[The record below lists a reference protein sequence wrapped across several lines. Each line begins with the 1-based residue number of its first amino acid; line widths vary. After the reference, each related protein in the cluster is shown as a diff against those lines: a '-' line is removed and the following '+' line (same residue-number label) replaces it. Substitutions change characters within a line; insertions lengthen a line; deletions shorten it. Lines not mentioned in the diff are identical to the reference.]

1 MFKRLNEKLQKYV
14 ESNLPE
20 IQKLDVICINR
31 LYNLTAKIYV
41 GKKANTWSIFR
52 DKRENGEYNYYR
64 ISPRFDKEKEAI
76 EWYANNLLD
85 QYGEEDLYKAL
96 KSGNIKVVNDELK
109 AELGISSFKEA
120 VADWKPYKFTVDY
133 DDGRPEDIIEYG
145 MDAED
150 AKQNLFK
157 SHKYLQEK
165 PEKVSDGELVRE
177 DHKEVTLPFTM
188 IHRSS
193 EGPDA
198 SGEVTF
204 FPTPFG
210 YEYKCTEKD
219 FNGRGPQWST
229 IRTIE
234 GIKIWFRNVLFEF
247 GAKTVTIGDETWDID
262 DFPKNEELQ
271 LVDKADPDFQL
282 GNAYIAK
289 NKEDLI
295 NGLDKLTLGDTIG
308 VFVNYLDEDGVTGEL
323 NVEMVDEDLFKISME
338 EYTKENADD
347 WEGKDVLDTEFL
359 TKEETIY
366 QLNLIL
372 EHLEII
378 DKLNEDRL
386 FPTKFD
392 TLPKKDAKFN
402 IGDKVNINGING
414 EIIKIKPMKM
424 SDTST
429 YQIKLDNGK
438 TVWRYEE
445 EINESLNEDIKTEYA
460 IIKFLKKYGF
470 GTQEDLYNNI
480 GAQPFVIDNT
490 VKELLKQNKIKF
502 DDTHGKINGWK
513 LNESLNEEDDKFNYM
528 MLDRLRQ
535 DCEYFLGFGNRNEK
549 QLWAGNVKDQIAEM
563 RKIYN
568 KLPEKPEWISLEDI
582 DNYERQM
589 LPKDESLNEI
599 KEITRDE
606 WNKTPKDYKM
616 IKNGKPY
623 LVYLDNETHATVLGP
638 CKIIDES
645 LNEAEGIYDPR
656 TILKAYNIEKA
667 WIEKMEHT
675 VGGVTQVLLFIIN
688 DYKQILDTHAVN
700 KKDIYTYE
708 PKENEYFLDRI
719 RDTEDVITDYNLEP
733 AQKLVDKWNESKQWE
748 SLKDYKEVGKILQ
761 NKKDGGFNVAEANE
775 PMLNEDQPTLK
786 SLLNNLAKYL

>member
-31 LYNLTAKIYV
+31 LYDLTAKIYV

-109 AELGISSFKEA
+109 AELGISSFKNESLNEA
-120 VADWKPYKFTVDY
+120 NLKPYKFTVDY
-133 DDGRPEDIIEYG
+133 GDSRPEDFIAYG
-145 MDAED
+145 LDAED
-150 AKQNLFK
+150 AKRDLYDEY
-157 SHKYLQEK
+157 SYLKKHDIKITNVEEV
-165 PEKVSDGELVRE
+165 PE
-177 DHKEVTLPFTM
+177 DHEEVTLPFTM

-210 YEYKCTEKD
+210 YEYQCTEKD
-219 FNGRGPQWST
+219 FNGKGPQWST

-282 GNAYIAK
+282 GDAYIAK

-308 VFVNYLDEDGVTGEL
+308 AFVNYLDMDGVTGEL

-372 EHLEII
+372 QHWEIL

-414 EIIKIKPMKM
+414 EIIKVKPMKM

-438 TVWRYEE
+438 TIWRYEE
-445 EINESLNEDIKTEYA
+445 EINESLNED
-460 IIKFLKKYGF
+460 
-470 GTQEDLYNNI
+470 D
-480 GAQPFVIDNT
+480 
-490 VKELLKQNKIKF
+490 KF
-502 DDTHGKINGWK
+502 D
-513 LNESLNEEDDKFNYM
+513 YM
-528 MLDRLRQ
+528 MLSRLEQ
-535 DCEYFLGFGNRNEK
+535 DCKYFLGNGNGCEK
-549 QLWAGNVKDQIAEM
+549 HLWAGNVEDQIAEM
-563 RKIYN
+563 RKIYD
-568 KLPEKPEWISLEDI
+568 KLPEKPQWLSLEDI
-582 DNYERQM
+582 DKYEKDM
-589 LPKDESLNEI
+589 LAK
-599 KEITRDE
+599 RDS
-606 WNKTPKDYKM
+606 K
-616 IKNGKPY
+616 
-623 LVYLDNETHATVLGP
+623 
-638 CKIIDES
+638 DES

-733 AQKLVDKWNESKQWE
+733 AQKLVDRWNESKQWE

-775 PMLNEDQPTLK
+775 PMLTEDQPTLK